1 MTEDSQPDQTDELLG
16 RMDALLG
23 KHRPADAPADD
34 DDIPV
39 LTEVVIDMV
48 EAGDEIPVLQDL
60 APEFDSAVAFA
71 EPDDFDIPILEEA
84 LPDSLADVT
93 AFAVDGAVP
102 TEIDQAEIV
111 LEMDSPA
118 PRRPELILLEDAPTE
133 LVLELAEPE
142 QELLLSGAAEIL
154 LPAAPP
160 VAVCPAESAD
170 ATVVVPAVTGEQV
183 AAVVDEILAD
193 VATGLDARVAAI
205 VRRHF
210 AVTLAAMYRDSLQ
223 QALQAAMAEIRQDL
237 RSTVEQ
243 VVADQL
249 DRRDL

>member
-93 AFAVDGAVP
+93 AFAVDVAVP
-102 TEIDQAEIV
+102 TEADLAEIV
-111 LEMDSPA
+111 LEMDNPA
-118 PRRPELILLEDAPTE
+118 PRRPELVLLEDAPAE

-142 QELLLSGAAEIL
+142 QELLLTEPVEA
-154 LPAAPP
+154 LPSAVLP
-160 VAVCPAESAD
+160 VCPPEPQPEVA
-170 ATVVVPAVTGEQV
+170 VVVPAVTGEQV

-223 QALQAAMAEIRQDL
+223 QAMQAAMAEIRQDL

-249 DRRDL
+249 DRRNL